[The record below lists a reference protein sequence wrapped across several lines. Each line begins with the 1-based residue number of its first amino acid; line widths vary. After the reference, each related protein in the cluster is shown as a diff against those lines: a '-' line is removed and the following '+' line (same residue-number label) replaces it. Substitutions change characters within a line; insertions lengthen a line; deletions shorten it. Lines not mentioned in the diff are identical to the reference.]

1 MFDCYGPE
9 VVIVLT
15 CATPY
20 TVFPLDG
27 RVSDA
32 LRDLD
37 TRNVDRAMRSWDAAQ
52 PDPTLVR
59 IEGAHYGMVRKSRSP
74 EDYLFFSLEKRVRTF
89 MVTNPLKIDGLFKTL
104 AILGEIDTRSML
116 TCYCLDAPEAIPAGS
131 YVSTSTRDFGCIV
144 KPSAISR

>member
-1 MFDCYGPE
+1 MFDRYGPE

-20 TVFPLDG
+20 TVFPLDW

-32 LRDLD
+32 LRGLD
-37 TRNVDRAMRSWDAAQ
+37 AGNVDRAMRSWDAAQ

-59 IEGAHYGMVRKSRSP
+59 IEGAHYGMVRKSHSP
-74 EDYLFFSLEKRVRTF
+74 EDYLFFSLEKRVRTS
-89 MVTNPLKIDGLFKTL
+89 MVANRLKIGGPWKTL
-104 AILGEIDTRSML
+104 ATLDEIDTRSML

-131 YVSTSTRDFGCIV
+131 YVSTSTRDFECLV